1 MGRDKRDLYI
11 EKIKKKRELA
21 VIKVQDQ
28 DKINKEGRK
37 KEQNKKNKRE
47 RKI

>member
-1 MGRDKRDLYI
+1 MGRDNRDLYI

>member
-37 KEQNKKNKRE
+37 KRTK
-47 RKI
+47 